1 MPVMRSAT
9 LSIMYPYV
17 RYSMNFAIEPVA
29 WAWRYRNSAT
39 SLSVVL
45 LARDEVEGFGGRD
58 ARKSP

>member
-1 MPVMRSAT
+1 MSKAT

-17 RYSMNFAIEPVA
+17 RYSMNLAREPVA

-45 LARDEVEGFGGRD
+45 LAREEVEGLGGRE